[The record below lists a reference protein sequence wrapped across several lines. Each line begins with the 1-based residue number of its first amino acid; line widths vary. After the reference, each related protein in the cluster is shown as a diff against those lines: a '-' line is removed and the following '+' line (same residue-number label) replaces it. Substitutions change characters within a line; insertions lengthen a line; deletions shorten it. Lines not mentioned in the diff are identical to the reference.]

1 MRKSP
6 ISARSSFSISGHDA
20 GWSPSTS
27 MRLAWR
33 IAAGPNRAPGRFE
46 GPGSKGMPA
55 TQIVASA
62 FERSR
67 PRKAGRVAKV
77 GTEVMASYL
86 GRPCSGGRISDP
98 FEHCG
103 DTLADA
109 DAHRHE
115 RISPA
120 GTPQLAGGGQGD
132 ARTRG
137 AQWVADR
144 NRAAVHVDAA
154 VVERQFEAAQA
165 GQHLGGEGLVDLDH
179 VDVREAEPGAG
190 ERLFR
195 GFDGADA
202 HDPRRH
208 SRD

>member
-1 MRKSP
+1 MSPCAMRKSP
-6 ISARSSFSISGHDA
+6 ISARSIFSISAHDA

-33 IAAGPNRAPGRFE
+33 IAAGPKRAPGRFE
-46 GPGSKGMPA
+46 VPRSKGMPA

-62 FERSR
+62 VERSR
-67 PRKAGRVAKV
+67 PRKVGRVAKV

-103 DTLADA
+103 DALADA

-120 GTPQLAGGGQGD
+120 GAVQLAGGGQRD
-132 ARTRG
+132 AGARG
-137 AQWVADR
+137 AERMADR
-144 NRAAVHVDAA
+144 DRPAIHVDPA
-154 VVERQFEAAQA
+154 VLERQVEFAQA
-165 GQHLGGEGLVDLDH
+165 RQHLGGESLVDLDH
-179 VDVREAEPGAG
+179 VDVGEAE
-190 ERLFR
+190 
-195 GFDGADA
+195 
-202 HDPRRH
+202 
-208 SRD
+208 

>member
-6 ISARSSFSISGHDA
+6 ISARSNRSIAAQDA

-46 GPGSKGMPA
+46 VPRSKGMPA

-67 PRKAGRVAKV
+67 PRKVGRVAKV

-98 FEHCG
+98 FEHRG
-103 DTLADA
+103 DALTNP
-109 DAHRHE
+109 DAHRNQ
-115 RISPA
+115 RIAAA
-120 GTPQLAGGGQGD
+120 GALQLAGGG
-132 ARTRG
+132 
-137 AQWVADR
+137 
-144 NRAAVHVDAA
+144 
-154 VVERQFEAAQA
+154 
-165 GQHLGGEGLVDLDH
+165 
-179 VDVREAEPGAG
+179 
-190 ERLFR
+190 
-195 GFDGADA
+195 
-202 HDPRRH
+202 
-208 SRD
+208 